1 MPADPIRARDVFL
14 AAVELPSEKWP
25 GYVADACRGDA
36 GLRAE
41 VDRLLAA
48 HADPDSIL
56 EPPSLARTDVT
67 GGAAP
72 PARRPAYE
80 ETADLGSDAATGTF
94 GGPPAPAGP
103 AHATAL
109 ELGTTV
115 AGRYTLVA
123 VIGEGGMGSVYLAS
137 QSEPVKRQV
146 ALKLIKAGMDTKAV
160 LARFDAERQ
169 ALALMDH
176 PNIARVYDGGT
187 TEQGQP
193 FFVMELV
200 RGVPVTE
207 YCDQKRLPVAARLEL
222 FVAVCQA
229 VQHAHQKGIIH
240 RDLKPGNVLVTEV
253 DGRPTPKV
261 IDFGVAKAT
270 ELKLTDLSFSDAGA
284 IVGTPAYMSPEQADP
299 TSMDID
305 TRTDVYALGVVLYEL
320 LTGSPPIDS
329 KQFKRG
335 AILEMLRM
343 VREVEPPRPSTRLS
357 TAVALPS
364 IAAVRGIE
372 PLKLARLLRGE
383 LDWVVMKALEKDRGR
398 RYETA
403 NGLARDIQRYLDDEV
418 VEARP
423 PSTAYRLQKFV
434 RRHKGRVLAAGLVLL
449 SLVAGVV
456 ASTYFAVRAG
466 EEAQAAR
473 RAEGEA
479 KRAEGHAESE
489 ARTARQAEG
498 EANDHRGRAETA
510 RAEAEGNRNLLRAE
524 RDQGRQKLY
533 YAEMTLAGL
542 AAEAPAGLGRVGEL
556 LARWGPAAPGTDL
569 RGWEWYHLDSLARQA
584 TLTLRGHAG
593 SVHAVA
599 YAPDGKRLATG
610 GADNAVRIWDAATGR
625 EVACVRGH
633 TGPVNGVA
641 WSPDGGRLATASKD
655 GTARIWDA
663 ASGREVRQ
671 LCGPGVAVTAVAW
684 RPDGARV
691 AATGHDMR
699 AHVWDA
705 DTGREVISSPVG
717 GSWGTAVA
725 WNPDGKLLA
734 VGSWGSVAK
743 VLDAG
748 TGALVADL
756 PGRPPHGILG
766 VAWSPTGD
774 RLATAAWEKTVRI
787 WDTKTWKE
795 RAVLTGAEYYLH
807 GVCWS
812 PDGKQI
818 AAGGGNRAVQVW
830 DADSGRVRSA
840 LRGNGGDV
848 LAVAWNPNGGSV
860 AATGEEGVTRVWAVP
875 PGPGPGKVQPGW
887 TQIKLSPDGTKS
899 AESGKD
905 NLVRVSNAATAELIR
920 TLEGAPGTPLRI
932 CWSPDGT
939 RIACSGWG
947 WALAVWD
954 PATGKRV
961 VLTEVTTTGR
971 HWGLAWSPSGDR
983 VATGNDG
990 GRICLW
996 DPTTGRK
1003 LLEMSCNT
1011 GVGGLSWSPGGR
1023 QIASS
1028 RWDGLATIWDTSTGA
1043 EVRTL
1048 RGHSGQVLS
1057 VGWSPDGTRIATGS
1071 YDRTVR
1077 VWDAATGQETLTLRG
1092 HTAAAREVHWHPTGC
1107 QLVTRDDHGNV
1118 LTWDAM
1124 PSYLGERSPATLRDL
1139 GDRIGRDA
1147 TDATAR
1153 RLRAEVL
1160 ARRGDWDA
1168 AAVDFTELAR
1178 HPAPAA
1184 VAYPGGWWAVD
1195 GPGDR
1200 PPAFPPSD
1208 ATARWLAPADD
1219 PNGFVSL
1226 PQGGKTAV
1234 CRVFAPRR
1242 AVAALDIGPVPPDR
1256 LWLNETAVPLVGT
1269 APTLVELREG
1279 WNSLAVRGGPGES
1292 FVRWRDFDRPAD
1304 PLERQVFTRAAAL
1317 AATGPGSAE
1326 RFDEATRARF
1336 RRLALGWLRADLA
1349 DWGKLLDAGPPYARR
1364 GVVQGLGHWQ
1374 RDAALA
1380 GVRDA
1385 TALAELP
1392 GDEQKAFAQFWAD
1405 VATLRKQAA
1414 EKTSPAVAPPPRE
1427 TRPHRDSRSTTNR
1440 SPPRA

>member
-1 MPADPIRARDVFL
+1 MPADQNRVRDVFL
-14 AAVELPSEKWP
+14 AVVELQSEKWP
-25 GYVADACRGDA
+25 SYLADACRGDA
-36 GLRAE
+36 ALQAE

-56 EPPSLARTDVT
+56 EPPSLAPTEAT
-67 GGAAP
+67 GVFAP
-72 PARRPAYE
+72 EAHRSAYE
-80 ETADLGSDAATGTF
+80 ETGDLGAYGATGTF
-94 GGPPAPAGP
+94 GVPHSPAGDDR
-103 AHATAL
+103 ATAV
-109 ELGTTV
+109 ELGTV
-115 AGRYTLVA
+115 IAGRYTLVS

-137 QSEPVKRQV
+137 QGEPVKRQV
-146 ALKLIKAGMDTKAV
+146 ALKLIKAGMDSKAV

-187 TEQGQP
+187 TERGQP

-222 FVAVCQA
+222 FVSVCHA

-270 ELKLTDLSFSDAGA
+270 ELKLTDMSFSDVGT

-305 TRTDVYALGVVLYEL
+305 TRTDVYALGVMLYEL

-335 AILEMLRM
+335 AVLEMLRM

-357 TAVALPS
+357 TADALPS

-372 PLKLARLLRGE
+372 PLKLAKLLRGE

-403 NGLARDIQRYLDDEV
+403 NGLARDIQRYLADEV

-423 PSTAYRLQKFV
+423 PSTAYRLRKFV
-434 RRHKGRVLAAGLVLL
+434 RRHKGQVFAASLVLL

-456 ASTYFAVRAG
+456 ASTYFAIRAG

-479 KRAEGHAESE
+479 KQAEAHAESE
-489 ARTARQAEG
+489 AQAARKAEG
-498 EANDHRGRAETA
+498 EANDQRGRAENA
-510 RAEAEGNRNLLRAE
+510 RTDAENNRNLLRVE

-533 YAEMTLAGL
+533 YAEMPRAGL

-556 LARWGPAAPGTDL
+556 LARWGPATPGGDL
-569 RGWEWYHLDSLARQA
+569 RGWEWHYLDSLARQA
-584 TLTLRGHAG
+584 TLTLRGHVG
-593 SVHAVA
+593 RVNAVA
-599 YAPDGKRLATG
+599 YNPDGKRLATG
-610 GADNAVRIWDAATGR
+610 GEDHTIRIWDAATGR
-625 EVACVRGH
+625 EVACFRGH
-633 TGPVNGVA
+633 TGPINGVA
-641 WSPDGGRLATASKD
+641 WSPDGSRLATASKD
-655 GTARIWDA
+655 GTARIWDVS
-663 ASGREVRQ
+663 SGREVRQ
-671 LCGPGVAVTAVAW
+671 LCGPGVAVTAIAW
-684 RPDGARV
+684 KPDGARV
-691 AATGHDMR
+691 ATTGHDMR

-717 GSWGTAVA
+717 GSWGMAVA
-725 WNPDGKLLA
+725 WNPDGKQLA

-743 VLDAG
+743 VFDAE
-748 TGALVADL
+748 TGAVVANL
-756 PGRPPHGILG
+756 PGHQPHGILG
-766 VAWSPTGD
+766 MAWSPTGD
-774 RLATAAWEKTVRI
+774 RLATAAWEKTVRV

-795 RAVLTGAEYYLH
+795 RTVLTGADYYLH
-807 GVCWS
+807 SVCWS
-812 PDGKQI
+812 PNGKQI
-818 AAGGGNRAVQVW
+818 AAGGGNRAVQIW
-830 DADSGRVRSA
+830 DADSGRARSA

-848 LAVAWNPNGGSV
+848 LAVAWSPNGGSV
-860 AATGEEGVTRVWAVP
+860 AATSDEGVTRVWVLS
-875 PGPGPGKVQPGW
+875 PGSGPSKVQPAW
-887 TQIKLSPDGTKS
+887 TQTKLSPDGTKT

-905 NLVRVSNAATAELIR
+905 SPVRVSDVASGELLR
-920 TLEGAPGTPLRI
+920 TLEGAPGTPLQTR
-932 CWSPDGT
+932 WSPDGT

-954 PATGKRV
+954 FASGKRV
-961 VLTEVTTTGR
+961 VLTEVTATGR

-983 VATGNDG
+983 IATGNDG
-990 GRICLW
+990 GRICVW

-1003 LLEMSCNT
+1003 LLEMSCKT
-1011 GVGGLSWSPGGR
+1011 GVGDLSWSPDGR

-1043 EVRTL
+1043 EVHTL

-1071 YDRTVR
+1071 YDRTVK

-1092 HTAAAREVHWHPTGC
+1092 HTAAARDVHWHPTGC
-1107 QLVTRDDHGNV
+1107 RLVTRDDHGNV

-1124 PSYLGERSPATLRDL
+1124 PSYLGERSATTLREL
-1139 GDRIGRDA
+1139 GERIGRDPA
-1147 TDATAR
+1147 DTAAR

-1160 ARRGDWDA
+1160 ARREDGN
-1168 AAVDFTELAR
+1168 AVADFMELAR
-1178 HPAPAA
+1178 NPATAA
-1184 VAYPGGWWAVD
+1184 VAYPTGWWTVD
-1195 GPGDR
+1195 CLEDR
-1200 PPAFPPSD
+1200 PPTFMN
-1208 ATARWLAPADD
+1208 ARWLAPADD

-1226 PQGGKTAV
+1226 PENGTTAV
-1234 CRVFAPRR
+1234 CRVFAPRPAR
-1242 AVAALDIGPVPPDR
+1242 VALDIGPSVPGR
-1256 LWLNETAVPLVGT
+1256 LWLNEKAITVADKSQSF
-1269 APTLVELREG
+1269 VELREG
-1279 WNSLAVRGGPGES
+1279 WNTLAVRGEPGELY
-1292 FVRWRDFDRPAD
+1292 VRWRDLD
-1304 PLERQVFTRAAAL
+1304 VAAL
-1317 AATGPGSAE
+1317 
-1326 RFDEATRARF
+1326 
-1336 RRLALGWLRADLA
+1336 
-1349 DWGKLLDAGPPYARR
+1349 GKK
-1364 GVVQGLGHWQ
+1364 
-1374 RDAALA
+1374 
-1380 GVRDA
+1380 
-1385 TALAELP
+1385 E
-1392 GDEQKAFAQFWAD
+1392 E
-1405 VATLRKQAA
+1405 
-1414 EKTSPAVAPPPRE
+1414 EKKSPEIAPAPRE
-1427 TRPHRDSRSTTNR
+1427 RK
-1440 SPPRA
+1440 